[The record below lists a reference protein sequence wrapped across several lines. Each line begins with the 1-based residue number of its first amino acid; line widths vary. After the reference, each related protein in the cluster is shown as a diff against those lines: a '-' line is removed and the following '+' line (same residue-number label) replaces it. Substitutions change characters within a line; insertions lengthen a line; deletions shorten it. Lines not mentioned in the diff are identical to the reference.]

1 MAAARRGEQLDL
13 PSFLGSGGAAVPPL
27 LFADDM
33 VLLATSAAGLQRQL
47 NLLQQYCR
55 QWGLTVYI
63 DKTKL
68 MLLSGRR
75 TQHAAQQT
83 AEAAGLTFA
92 GQQLAAAGSSQV
104 SRHRLSLQHLPGRGS
119 SASPGTAGAPGYA
132 QLPDPLRRGGHR
144 GGARPA
150 AAFRH
155 HGGLGAVPWC

>member
-1 MAAARRGEQLDL
+1 MEAL
-13 PSFLGSGGAAVPPL
+13 PHLYLYLYLGSGGAAVPPL
-27 LFADDM
+27 LYADDM

-55 QWGLTVYI
+55 QWGLTVNI

-92 GQQLAAAGSSQV
+92 GQQLAAVTSFKYLGIAFHSSTC
-104 SRHRLSLQHLPGRGS
+104 L
-119 SASPGTAGAPGYA
+119 AGAAAPARA
-132 QLPDPLRRGGHR
+132 QL
-144 GGARPA
+144 ARLAMHNCRTRCAGVGIEA
-150 AAFRH
+150 AP
-155 HGGLGAVPWC
+155 V